1 MFHTILPFI
10 LSGDNMNDLVAY
22 SFKDQVLRTQFS
34 KEGEPLFC
42 LADICEV
49 LELTNPSSIA
59 TSIKEE
65 FTPEGSK
72 DNLDPLYKEIIETN
86 GGPQRLIFITE
97 PQLYY
102 VLMRSKAK
110 KARPFRQWVVNE
122 VLPAIRKKGYYTLRE
137 NKRDTLLR
145 KLEFLK
151 MCLNTENITEEQ
163 HAKMLETLCK
173 EYANS

>member
-1 MFHTILPFI
+1 
-10 LSGDNMNDLVAY
+10 MNNLIAY
-22 SFKDQVLRTQFS
+22 SFKNQVFRTQITDN
-34 KEGEPLFC
+34 GEPLFC
-42 LADICEV
+42 LADICEA
-49 LELTNPSSIA
+49 LELTNPSSVA

-65 FTPEGSK
+65 FGIPK
-72 DNLDPLYKEIIETN
+72 LNLGVITRPDSSSIEVN
-86 GGPQRLIFITE
+86 FITE
-97 PQLYY
+97 PQLYF
-102 VLMRSKAK
+102 VLMRSRAEKAK
-110 KARPFRQWVVNE
+110 PFRQWVVNE

>member
-1 MFHTILPFI
+1 
-10 LSGDNMNDLVAY
+10 MNDLIAH

-34 KEGEPLFC
+34 EEGEPLFC

-49 LELTNPSSIA
+49 LELSNPSSVA

-65 FTPEGSK
+65 FGCPK
-72 DNLDPLYKEIIETN
+72 LNLGHVLDSLGRDQNAY
-86 GGPQRLIFITE
+86 FVTE
-97 PQLYY
+97 PQMYY

-122 VLPAIRKKGYYTLRE
+122 VLPAIRKQGYYALKE
-137 NKRDTLLR
+137 GNKDILLR

-151 MCLNTENITEEQ
+151 LCLSTANITEEQ
-163 HAKMLETLCK
+163 HTAMLKELCE
-173 EYANS
+173 EYANP

>member
-1 MFHTILPFI
+1 
-10 LSGDNMNDLVAY
+10 MNDLIAY

-34 KEGEPLFC
+34 EEGEPLFC
-42 LADICEV
+42 LADVCEV
-49 LELTNPSSIA
+49 LELTNPSSVA

-65 FTPEGSK
+65 FETPK
-72 DNLDPLYKEIIETN
+72 LNLGVIERST
-86 GGPQRLIFITE
+86 GPCEAIFITE

-122 VLPAIRKKGYYTLRE
+122 VLPAIRKQGYYALKE
-137 NKRDTLLR
+137 SNKDVLLR

-151 MCLNTENITEEQ
+151 LCLSTNNITEEQ
-163 HAKMLETLCK
+163 HAERLKELCN
-173 EYANS
+173 EYANP

>member
-1 MFHTILPFI
+1 
-10 LSGDNMNDLVAY
+10 MNDLIAY

-34 KEGEPLFC
+34 KKGEPLFC

-110 KARPFRQWVVNE
+110 KARPFR
-122 VLPAIRKKGYYTLRE
+122 
-137 NKRDTLLR
+137 
-145 KLEFLK
+145 
-151 MCLNTENITEEQ
+151 
-163 HAKMLETLCK
+163 
-173 EYANS
+173 